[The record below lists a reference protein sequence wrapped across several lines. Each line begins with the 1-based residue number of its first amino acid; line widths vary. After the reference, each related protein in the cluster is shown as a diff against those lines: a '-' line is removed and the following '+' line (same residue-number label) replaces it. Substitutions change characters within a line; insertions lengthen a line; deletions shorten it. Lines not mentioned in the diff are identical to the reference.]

1 MQLMDQKHWIHNTIS
16 NETALVITLYL
27 KQEKIVIEFRRFTK
41 DSIIKKLDGVILIS
55 SSVIKENLFLL

>member
-1 MQLMDQKHWIHNTIS
+1 MDQKHWIHNTIS

-27 KQEKIVIEFRRFTK
+27 KQEKIVIKFKRFTK